1 MKLYRSEDEVSISGD
16 VTELQGIRLKI
27 ESINEKETIEFSFDT
42 DSSSEPYKCLEKTM
56 IVKADEGP
64 AIAAYED
71 GTGIVVSGSIRNL
84 DVFASFFDFEIDTES
99 GCHNHWDEACG
110 SDYVAD
116 GTLPIVVAVA

>member
-16 VTELQGIRLKI
+16 VTELQGMRLKI
-27 ESINEKETIEFSFDT
+27 ESIKEKEAIEFYFDT
-42 DSSSEPYKCLEKTM
+42 HSSSEPYKCLERIM
-56 IVKADEGP
+56 IVKAEKGP
-64 AIAAYED
+64 AIAVYED
-71 GTGIVVSGSIRNL
+71 GTGIIVSGNIRNL
-84 DVFASFFDFEIDTES
+84 EVFASFFDFEVDTES